1 MSDVSGKIER
11 KYMAHY
17 LDTAFKPD
25 TTGTPSWFRLGEDL
39 EEYNIEL
46 NPDTE
51 ITKNILGNTKFTH
64 SGYEPSADASPF
76 YARTGDALFLKL
88 QEIVDKRHTGDQLKT
103 SALEVHLWED
113 GTSTGSYVAYRQFC
127 YLTPTSYGGDT
138 SGYQIPFSVSYVGDR
153 IKGEF
158 EPNNS
163 TGGGTFTPD
172 VT

>member
-1 MSDVSGKIER
+1 MPEISGKIER

-17 LDTAFKPD
+17 FDSAFNAD
-25 TTGTPSWFRLGEDL
+25 TTGTPVWYRIGEDL

-64 SGYEPSADASPF
+64 SGYEPSADADPF
-76 YARTGDALFLKL
+76 YARTGDALFEKL
-88 QEIVDKRHTGDQLKT
+88 QEIVDERHTGDQLKT
-103 SALEVHLWED
+103 SALEVHLWEAAS
-113 GTSTGSYVAYRQFC
+113 GAQGGYVAYRQFC

-153 IKGEF
+153 IKGTF
-158 EPNNS
+158 TPDAA
-163 TGGGTFTPD
+163 TGGGTFA
-172 VT
+172 

>member
-1 MSDVSGKIER
+1 MSEVTGMIER

-17 LDTAFKPD
+17 VD
-25 TTGTPSWFRLGEDL
+25 TTFKRTVEGTPSWYRLGEDL

-51 ITKNILGNTKFTH
+51 ITKNILGNTKFKH

-76 YARTGDALFLKL
+76 YAHTDDALFEHL

-103 SALEVHLWED
+103 STLEVHLWED
-113 GTSTGSYVAYRQFC
+113 GTSTGSFVAYRQFC
-127 YLTPTSYGGDT
+127 YLSPTSYGGDT
-138 SGYQIPFSVSYVGDR
+138 SGYQIPFTVNYVGDR
-153 IKGEF
+153 YKGEF
-158 EPNNS
+158 VPNAT

-172 VT
+172 A